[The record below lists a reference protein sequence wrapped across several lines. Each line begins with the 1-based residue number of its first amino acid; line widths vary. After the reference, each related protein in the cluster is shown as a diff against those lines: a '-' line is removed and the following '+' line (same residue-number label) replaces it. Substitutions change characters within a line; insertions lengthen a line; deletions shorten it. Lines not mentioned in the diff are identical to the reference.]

1 MLLPLKSFHHISITF
16 SWQLDGVVNTIS
28 FFKTHV
34 HTNVMEMWWE
44 SHDCMDIS
52 LSTIV
57 EHMIS
62 SNCHKNVMGMWCQE
76 KNNMQIE
83 ILVFQNY
90 SFFSSESPPVNN
102 FINIS
107 NNLTC
112 FYKIFAIKMKHF
124 VDNIN
129 KQYLK
134 ILLNLVT
141 LLVCYCLLVPLS
153 D

>member
-1 MLLPLKSFHHISITF
+1 ML
-16 SWQLDGVVNTIS
+16 
-28 FFKTHV
+28 
-34 HTNVMEMWWE
+34 WE
-44 SHDCMDIS
+44 CD
-52 LSTIV
+52 V
-57 EHMIS
+57 
-62 SNCHKNVMGMWCQE
+62 KK

-129 KQYLK
+129 KQYSN

-141 LLVCYCLLVPLS
+141 LLVCYCFLASLS
-153 D
+153 DWSRNAMDHSMAIENGSSILS